1 MNRYGR
7 QAREH
12 YRRHRPR
19 TLAGMDDPETTFTE
33 IGEALATQIE
43 ERARSLAGQAPPGE
57 GYLATLQQLNSA
69 RFQAESEVL
78 REELLLETD
87 ER

>member
-7 QAREH
+7 QAWEH
-12 YRRHRPR
+12 YQRHRPR

-33 IGEALATQIE
+33 FGQVLAAQIE
-43 ERARSLAGQAPPGE
+43 EQARALAGQAPPGE
-57 GYLATLQQLNSA
+57 GYLARLRRLNTA
-69 RFQAESEVL
+69 RFQAESQVL

-87 ER
+87 DL